1 MQNFCFMFCYGR
13 GIWKNI
19 ETTEFRY
26 FNKAELPELATEQN
40 TKEQIE
46 MCFNAYYNKNWI
58 AEFDWKKDRYAI

>member
-1 MQNFCFMFCYGR
+1 MGGEFE
-13 GIWKNI
+13 KNI

-26 FNKAELPELATEQN
+26 FNKAELPELATEKN

-58 AEFDWKKDRYAI
+58 VEFDWKKNRYAI

>member
-1 MQNFCFMFCYGR
+1 MK
-13 GIWKNI
+13 KNI

-26 FNKAELPELATEQN
+26 FNKAELPELATEKN

-58 AEFDWKKDRYAI
+58 AEFD